1 MCTSTLYYIHV
12 LQVVVPFY
20 YKSIFRTGNIQ
31 EYQGIEIL
39 HKVIGINRKEVTSE
53 IIYWKVF
60 TTVKESDN
68 NINVIEKKFYF

>member
-53 IIYWKVF
+53 IIY
-60 TTVKESDN
+60 
-68 NINVIEKKFYF
+68 